1 MERPIEEEISHEEVP
16 IASSE
21 GRDYRDYPVHE
32 AKSEGRDYRKELE
45 AREYRDHPQE
55 GRDYRKELE
64 AREYRQDY
72 PSSSKDYHRSDVE
85 YDRDYDRDYPPVKDY
100 NLPGSSRE
108 DRGGEYSRRSSRERA
123 AVAEDYYYE
132 ERDRRDRRPDRDRE
146 LSANRDR
153 YQRYYD

>member
-21 GRDYRDYPVHE
+21 GRDYRDYSVHE
-32 AKSEGRDYRKELE
+32 AKLEGRDYRKELE
-45 AREYRDHPQE
+45 AREYRDLPQE

-64 AREYRQDY
+64 AREY
-72 PSSSKDYHRSDVE
+72 PSSSKDYHRSEVE
-85 YDRDYDRDYPPVKDY
+85 YERDYDRDY

-123 AVAEDYYYE
+123 VVAEEYYYE

-146 LSANRDR
+146 LSGNRDR
-153 YQRYYD
+153 YQRYYE